1 MLKSNLK
8 RISILLVMT
17 LVIGSVAGCDK
28 KAPEEIT
35 EPESLLY
42 TEILDTLSGN
52 PEDKYDLAEVRSGD
66 YEHKI
71 FAIGQVEYRD
81 LYYQTLDIEEAR
93 VVEWNVSEGDEVKKG
108 DVILTYT
115 AVFDEVT
122 YAQKVADVTRQEKD
136 YTAGYDMRRAE
147 IIMAE
152 HSLKEIT
159 DKNEK
164 EIKKLEIKKLKLAL
178 NAYMKQKSG
187 ITELKNEIAQYKNGI
202 NTTEV
207 IANHDGFVMECGDF
221 KADDIIRKG
230 NIVATISPMKDYII
244 RIDDLTEGNLRFNDD
259 VKVRFES
266 DKGNTELDGKVIMSS
281 NILSYGNAQNY
292 AYVKLVDVPSD
303 FVPKGTIKIFFSSKA
318 LKNVLLVDAEAVNFE
333 TMGEGTTVEE
343 VPYVYIFENGNAYKR
358 YIEVFGNNREEYLVL
373 QGLTAGQKV
382 VKQIKTTDKNGK
394 VAQ

>member
-1 MLKSNLK
+1 MLKSKIKLTGL
-8 RISILLVMT
+8 LLVIMFMF
-17 LVIGSVAGCDK
+17 VFDGCDK
-28 KAPEEIT
+28 KEEENT
-35 EPESLLY
+35 DTSEKLLY
-42 TEILDTLSGN
+42 SEVLDTMSGDAEN
-52 PEDKYDLAEVRSGD
+52 KYEFTEVRSGD

-93 VVEWNVSEGDEVKKG
+93 VVEWNVTEGDEVKKG

-115 AVFDEVT
+115 AVFDEVS
-122 YAQKVADVTRQEKD
+122 YAQRMADVTRQEKE

-152 HSLKEIT
+152 HELKGIT

-178 NAYMKQKSG
+178 NAFTKQRSN
-187 ITELKNEIAQYKNGI
+187 IAELKNEIAQYKKGI

-207 IANHDGFVMECGDF
+207 VANHDGVIMECSDY
-221 KADDIIRKG
+221 KADDIIHKG

-259 VKVRFES
+259 VRVTFES
-266 DKGNTELDGKVIMSS
+266 DEGNTDISGKVVMSS
-281 NILSYGNAQNY
+281 NILSYGNAQSY
-292 AYVKLVDVPSD
+292 AYVKLTDVPSD
-303 FVPKGTIKIFFSSKA
+303 FVPKGTIKIYFSSKA
-318 LKNVLLVDAEAVNFE
+318 LKNVLLVDSDAVNFE
-333 TMGEGTTVEE
+333 TAGEGSSVEE
-343 VPYVYIFENGNAYKR
+343 IPYVYIFEDGNAYKR

-382 VKQIKTTDKNGK
+382 VKQVKTSDKNGK

>member
-8 RISILLVMT
+8 LTSLLIVMT
-17 LVIGSVAGCDK
+17 LVLGSFAGCDK
-28 KAPEEIT
+28 KEPEEVI
-35 EPESLLY
+35 EPESMLY
-42 TEILDTLSGN
+42 TEILDTLTGN
-52 PEDKYDLAEVRSGD
+52 PEDKYDLAEVRNGD

-93 VVEWNVSEGDEVKKG
+93 VVEWNVAEGDEVKKG

-122 YAQKVADVTRQEKD
+122 YAQRMADVTRQEKE

-159 DKNEK
+159 DENEK

-178 NAYMKQKSG
+178 NAYTKQKSS

-207 IANHDGFVMECGDF
+207 IANHDGVIMECGDF

-259 VKVRFES
+259 VMVRFES
-266 DKGNTELDGKVIMSS
+266 DNGNVELDGKVIMSS
-281 NILSYGNAQNY
+281 NILSYANVQSY
-292 AYVKLVDVPSD
+292 AYVKLVDVPDD

-333 TMGEGTTVEE
+333 TMGEGTAVEE

-382 VKQIKTTDKNGK
+382 VKKIKTSDKDGK